1 MFLSLKIAY
10 RYLIGKKSSQA
21 IHWITGISIF
31 GIAVGSAALLLVL
44 SVFNGFDDLVSGMFS
59 KHNPDIKIVASQ
71 SKYFNE
77 DTLLIQK
84 LKNLEFIAS
93 FSRTMEE
100 VCMFQYGD
108 AQEFGII
115 KGVDSNYAQIS
126 KASDGIIEGSFLVR
140 QGNRPLA
147 NIGSV
152 LRNKLGISVRDF
164 QEPVRIFLPDTK
176 ESQIQNEGYQDFLLQ
191 VQSVFSFHQESDY
204 NTLITDLE
212 YLRAQLNNSIQLSS
226 IDIKLKTGTEGI
238 AIVKQLEAIAGPDY
252 IIKDRYRQDEAFLK
266 IMKLEKWL
274 YYALFSLTMLL
285 VSFTIIGALWM
296 IVLDKR
302 FDISILKSLGMEDR
316 AAQNIFILLGSLICV
331 LGLLIGF
338 TFAIG
343 FYLLQKQYGLI
354 GVPSE
359 FVIDSYPMQMRW
371 IDFIVVIAT
380 VMAIGLLASI
390 MPSQKVAAIKP
401 VFHEE

>member
-1 MFLSLKIAY
+1 MLLSLKIAY
-10 RYLIGKKSSQA
+10 RYLTGKKSSQA

-44 SVFNGFDDLVSGMFS
+44 TVFNGFDELVSGMFS
-59 KHNPDIKIVASQ
+59 KHNPDIKIVARQ
-71 SKYFNE
+71 SKYFKE
-77 DTLLIQK
+77 DTLFIQK
-84 LKNLEFIAS
+84 LEKQEFIES
-93 FSRTMEE
+93 FSRTIEE

-115 KGVDSNYAQIS
+115 KGVDSNYVQVS
-126 KASDGIIEGSFLVR
+126 KVSDGIVEGNFLIR
-140 QGNRPLA
+140 EANRPLA

-152 LRNKLGISVRDF
+152 LRNKLGVSVRDF
-164 QEPVRIFLPDTK
+164 QQPVRIFLPDPK
-176 ESQIQNEGYQDFLLQ
+176 ESQFQNDGYQDFLLQ

-204 NTLITDLE
+204 NTLITDLD
-212 YLRAQLNNSIQLSS
+212 YLRAQLNNSMHLSS
-226 IDIKLKTGTEGI
+226 IDIKLKSGTDGSMS
-238 AIVKQLEAIAGPDY
+238 VQQLEALAGPDY

-274 YYALFSLTMLL
+274 YYSLFSLTMLL

-343 FYLLQKQYGLI
+343 FYWLQKQYGLI

-371 IDFIVVIAT
+371 IDFVIVIAT

-390 MPSQKVAAIKP
+390 MPSQKVASIKP